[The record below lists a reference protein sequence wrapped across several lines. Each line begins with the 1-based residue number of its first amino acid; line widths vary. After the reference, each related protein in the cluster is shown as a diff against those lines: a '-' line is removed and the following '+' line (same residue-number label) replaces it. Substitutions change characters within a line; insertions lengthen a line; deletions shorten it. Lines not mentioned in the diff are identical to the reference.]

1 MASFGEN
8 LRRERELRGIALRDI
23 ADSTKI
29 SVRFLQALEQDRLD
43 ILPGGIFRR
52 AFVRQYAKF
61 VGLDAERLVAEFVY
75 AHVEEAPDVHKE
87 EVSPRSRRTSWIPP
101 RGMLVA
107 LGILGAVGLL
117 FLVKPSRERSAKD
130 AVAAITP
137 PAPARPADRVYPPPS
152 LQTTSAPA
160 SDGLVLTLSAR
171 QNCWVAVRVDGQ
183 TVLDRVLAEGETQ
196 KLEATGEIVLSVG
209 NAGGLEFTLNDRPG
223 VPLGRSGEVRKNIVI
238 TRQNLPSL
246 VQEAPTSHVP
256 NS

>member
-1 MASFGEN
+1 
-8 LRRERELRGIALRDI
+8 
-23 ADSTKI
+23 
-29 SVRFLQALEQDRLD
+29 
-43 ILPGGIFRR
+43 
-52 AFVRQYAKF
+52 
-61 VGLDAERLVAEFVY
+61 
-75 AHVEEAPDVHKE
+75 
-87 EVSPRSRRTSWIPP
+87 
-101 RGMLVA
+101 
-107 LGILGAVGLL
+107 
-117 FLVKPSRERSAKD
+117 
-130 AVAAITP
+130 
-137 PAPARPADRVYPPPS
+137 